1 MKEHVARDIMTSPA
15 VTVSRTATL
24 EEAAGKML
32 DREIGSLVVVEES
45 GKAVGIVT
53 DSDFSAKPALIPFST
68 FRSRKLLG
76 EWLGKENA
84 QQIYEEARARS
95 VDEIMRAP
103 LCSVSLDDSID
114 RVLEVMLDHGIK
126 HVPVLDEGGRPV
138 GMIARHD
145 LLKMLAST
153 RGLAVR

>member
-1 MKEHVARDIMTSPA
+1 MKEQTARDIMTSPA
-15 VTVSRTATL
+15 VTVNRTATL
-24 EEAAGKML
+24 EEAADKML
-32 DREIGSLVVVEES
+32 DREIGSLVVVDDS

-84 QQIYEEARARS
+84 QEIYDEARSRS
-95 VDEIMRAP
+95 VDEIKRTP
-103 LCSVSLDDSID
+103 LRSVSLDDSID

-145 LLKMLAST
+145 LLKLLASA